1 MNNLLLLILCFIAG
15 MLLRRFKRMPD
26 NAPATLNSFIIH
38 VSLPALTLLY
48 IHELHF
54 SGDVVLVAAMAWLV
68 FALSAGFFWLVGRG
82 LHLPRATVGALML
95 VGGLGNTSFLG
106 VPIRQISPSAALYDA
121 KGAPKKQHLFGDES
135 PPGL

>member
-48 IHELHF
+48 IHQLEL
-54 SGDVVLVAAMAWLV
+54 SGDVALTGLLAWLV
-68 FALSAGFFWLVGRG
+68 SGPSAG
-82 LHLPRATVGALML
+82 
-95 VGGLGNTSFLG
+95 SF
-106 VPIRQISPSAALYDA
+106 
-121 KGAPKKQHLFGDES
+121 
-135 PPGL
+135 